1 MIIIAI
7 YKRDQDVSDDDKD
20 LFYTN
25 TNNPEDSKPQ
35 KDESQKS
42 KTKPYVWIQPPKS
55 TKLKLND

>member
-1 MIIIAI
+1 M
-7 YKRDQDVSDDDKD
+7 SDDDKD